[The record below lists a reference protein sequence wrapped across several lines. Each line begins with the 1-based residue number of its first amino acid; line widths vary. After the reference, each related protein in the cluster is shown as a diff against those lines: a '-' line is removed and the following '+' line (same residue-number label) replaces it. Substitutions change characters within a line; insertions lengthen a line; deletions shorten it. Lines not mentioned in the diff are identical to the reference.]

1 MNPILV
7 DVIIALVLALLSAIK
22 KEGTNKTP
30 AFLIGFIIGILP
42 VVNVLG
48 IIIVLFSRQR
58 LPKNAARN

>member
-7 DVIIALVLALLSAIK
+7 DVVLALVLALLSAFK

-30 AFLIGFIIGILP
+30 AFILGFIMGLLP

>member
-7 DVIIALVLALLSAIK
+7 DVVLALMLALLSAFK

-30 AFLIGFIIGILP
+30 AFILGFIMGLVP

-48 IIIVLFSRQR
+48 IIYLLMPRRIRR
-58 LPKNAARN
+58 